1 MKKIAL
7 ISMMM
12 LMSVATFASKHVS
25 NDAVVVADTVWGD
38 RSAYTQASIA
48 WSWSSCALLRISCHT
63 GSLRLPCQDCP
74 HRRTRGP
81 AHDRQTSD
89 IWLYC

>member
-25 NDAVVVADTVWGD
+25 NDAVVVADTIYY
-38 RSAYTQASIA
+38 SADQLSVSDEIGRAS
-48 WSWSSCALLRISCHT
+48 CRE
-63 GSLRLPCQDCP
+63 RV
-74 HRRTRGP
+74 
-81 AHDRQTSD
+81 
-89 IWLYC
+89 